1 MARPG
6 TLDATGSGVLKLTG
20 PRLRILEA
28 AVRDERGLVG
38 RPYLTG
44 FERVSWDGNAA
55 AMCGAGLLLP
65 YLHGGYEITQR
76 GRDAWANADT
86 SDRLGMPGKD
96 QS

>member
-1 MARPG
+1 MADPG
-6 TLDATGSGVLKLTG
+6 KVSAVGGVLKLTG

-28 AVRDERGLVG
+28 AMRHERGLVE

-44 FERVSWDGNAA
+44 FERVSWDRNAL

-76 GRDAWANADT
+76 GRDVWAGADT
-86 SDRLGMPGKD
+86 SQGKEGPGCAP
-96 QS
+96 